1 MRSTDDTTRRSPGRP
16 RLKSGGVPMRD
27 TVLDAASQ
35 LFMELGYEPVSIN
48 MIAERAGVT
57 KASVYYYFANKA
69 ELFTTAVIEMFVRIR
84 TRTQAFLMQEGDLKA
99 RMLQLARVKL
109 SRTHTDFES
118 MMKEA
123 VPFLSEEQLHSIR
136 EAEHGIHEEL
146 ANTFREGMQRGELAP
161 GDPMLLSHA
170 FSALLMLGNRE
181 SLGEGKP
188 AVEELAA
195 HIVELFWNGA
205 SKRP

>member
-1 MRSTDDTTRRSPGRP
+1 MSSSDDSTRRSPGRP
-16 RLKSGGVPMRD
+16 RQSSGSVPMREM
-27 TVLDAASQ
+27 VLDAASQ

-69 ELFTTAVIEMFVRIR
+69 ELFTTAVIEMFARIR
-84 TRTQAFLMQEGDLKA
+84 MRTQAFLVQEGDL
-99 RMLQLARVKL
+99 RTRLTRLARVKL

-123 VPFLSEEQLHSIR
+123 IPFLSEEQLRSIR

-146 ANTFREGMQRGELAP
+146 AGTFRVEMERGDLRP

-181 SLGEGKP
+181 WFGERQP
-188 AVEELAA
+188 TVEELAEE
-195 HIVELFWNGA
+195 IVELFWNGA
-205 SKRP
+205 GRR